1 MNLVSQILLIF
12 DLRRLRW
19 LTAEFT
25 ALSPSIYLDAS
36 ANNTAANY
44 RYIYAVLSEAR
55 RIAEGVSGLNT

>member
-1 MNLVSQILLIF
+1 M
-12 DLRRLRW
+12 
-19 LTAEFT
+19 AEFT

-55 RIAEGVSGLNT
+55 RIAEGVSVVDL